1 MNINYIHIKKIFIG
15 LLLLVTGY
23 VTFLLI
29 ASFISKPDEL
39 KLDFAPIQASA
50 NLSNNIEVNQIS
62 SNTPSTFDY
71 KVIGYRA
78 GSSRSSIIVE
88 RNNQTFVVQ
97 QGELLEN
104 RYKLVSVDNEYAIF
118 KYNGKS
124 LQLSTNLTSEK

>member
-15 LLLLVTGY
+15 LLFLLTGY

-29 ASFISKPDEL
+29 ASFTSNPDEL

-50 NLSNNIEVNQIS
+50 NLSTNIEVNQIS
-62 SNTPSTFDY
+62 PNTPSTFDY

-88 RNNQTFVVQ
+88 RNNQSFVVQ

-104 RYKLVSVDNEYAIF
+104 RYKLISVDNEYAIF
-118 KYNGKS
+118 EYNGKS
-124 LQLSTNLTSEK
+124 LQLSTNLKSEK